1 MDLAFNLQGSNQGAC
16 SQPVRGLGLFS
27 RLKEVLMVVR
37 VSERAEGVK
46 QASFGRAFR
55 QAPWR
60 KHRQILAPLAMAVF
74 AAALFGTVYLAETS
88 RAAVTGRNVQRLR
101 RQVEKLGFENDLL
114 RAHNAT
120 VQSAAALMERAEQF
134 GYHPLQIEQIEFME
148 VAGFSHDSRSTA
160 QTQLAEQES
169 QSIYPYDETLAHWV
183 MRQLPKWG
191 LLEE

>member
-1 MDLAFNLQGSNQGAC
+1 
-16 SQPVRGLGLFS
+16 
-27 RLKEVLMVVR
+27 MVVR

-74 AAALFGTVYLAETS
+74 AAALLGTVYLAESS

-101 RQVEKLGFENDLL
+101 RQVEKLGCENDLL

-120 VQSAAALMERAEQF
+120 
-134 GYHPLQIEQIEFME
+134 
-148 VAGFSHDSRSTA
+148 
-160 QTQLAEQES
+160 
-169 QSIYPYDETLAHWV
+169 
-183 MRQLPKWG
+183 
-191 LLEE
+191 

>member
-1 MDLAFNLQGSNQGAC
+1 
-16 SQPVRGLGLFS
+16 
-27 RLKEVLMVVR
+27 MVVHAR
-37 VSERAEGVK
+37 ERAEGGQ

-74 AAALFGTVYLAETS
+74 AAALFGAVYLAETS

-120 VQSAAALMERAEQF
+120 VQSAAALMERAQQF
-134 GYHPLQIEQIEFME
+134 GYHPLQVEQIEFIE
-148 VAGFSHDSRSTA
+148 VAGFSRDSRSTA
-160 QTQLAEQES
+160 QAQLAEQES
-169 QSIYPYDETLAHWV
+169 QSIDPYDETLAHWV